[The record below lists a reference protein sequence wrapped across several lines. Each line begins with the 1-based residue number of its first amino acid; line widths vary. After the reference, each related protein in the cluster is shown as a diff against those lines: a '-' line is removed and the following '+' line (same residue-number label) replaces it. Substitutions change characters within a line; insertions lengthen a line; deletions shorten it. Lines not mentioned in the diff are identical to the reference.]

1 MIQPAPHVGGTT
13 VPFSVCNEEQQQTDH
28 FGSQNNHNGHTLSF
42 PRKGLSYYPGLV
54 SFITGRP
61 HLQAGLDVAL
71 YGSENE
77 GSLDAIDVTHGA
89 GSTH

>member
-71 YGSENE
+71 FGSENE